1 LGSAADSYLEFLA
14 NRREAEATRFVRS
27 RHDRGTAL
35 HAIYTGIFAE
45 ALAEAARRRARG
57 QLSAAGQLFVG
68 QATERI
74 MSIFE
79 PELLQAQT
87 LQGPAMCAS
96 FGVQKPELPLR
107 IAAALLAIQGYDVCH
122 LGPGS
127 SVEDFKSVVDQ
138 SEPIVFILF
147 ADDAAGGEMLM
158 MAIEYVRARRTVAP
172 PLLIVG
178 GDGLEAHTLR
188 WRRCPADVR
197 VRTALEAVA
206 AATSRGNGLA
216 ERA

>member
-27 RHDRGTAL
+27 QHDRGTAL
-35 HAIYTGIFAE
+35 HAIYTDIFAE
-45 ALAEAARRRARG
+45 ALAEAARRRDRG
-57 QLSAAGQLFVG
+57 QLSAAGELFVS

-79 PELLQAQT
+79 SELLQTQT
-87 LQGPAMCAS
+87 LQGTAMCAA
-96 FGVQKPELPLR
+96 FGVQKPELLLR
-107 IAAALLAIQGYDVCH
+107 IAAALLAIQGYDVFH
-122 LGPGS
+122 LGPS
-127 SVEDFKSVVDQ
+127 SSIEDFKGVVDQ
-138 SEPIVFILF
+138 SDPILFILF

-158 MAIEYVRARRTVAP
+158 LAVEYLRARRTVAP

-178 GDGLEAHTLR
+178 GDELGAHTLR

-197 VRTALEAVA
+197 VRTALEAVE